1 MSRFFNIPERLLLIS
16 EEAERLCIPSFREI
30 EKTAQYNGEKVLSAF
45 IENKVGSMH
54 LSGTT
59 GYGYDDA
66 GRDRLD
72 AVFASVL
79 GTEDALVRHNF
90 VNGTHAIS
98 TALFGV
104 LRPGDVLYSITGAPY
119 DTLLETVSGENGG
132 SLKEF
137 GINYKQSDFKDDGTV
152 DFEAVKEN
160 ALSCRVAY
168 IQRSR
173 GYTLR
178 PSLTV
183 NEINRIIKTVKEI
196 NPNAIVLVD
205 NCYGELCETSEPDAD
220 LMAGSLI
227 KNLGGGIA
235 ETGGYIA
242 GRSDLIEHCANRLT
256 AVGAGREVGC
266 SLNQNRGMYLG
277 LFRAPETVAA
287 ALKTS
292 VFASALLELL
302 GYRVFPRYTEKR
314 TDLITAALLGGKE
327 KLVSFCKGIQSS
339 SPVDSYVS
347 PEPWAMP
354 GYEDEIIMAAGAF
367 TMGASI
373 ELSADA
379 PLREPYAVFIQGGLS
394 YATGKTG
401 ILKAVSAIL
410 EQATE

>member
-1 MSRFFNIPERLLLIS
+1 MNKFFDIPGELLKKA
-16 EEAERLCIPSFREI
+16 EEAEKLCADSFNEI
-30 EKTAQYNGEKVLSAF
+30 DKTAHFNGEKVLNAF
-45 IENKVGSMH
+45 IKNKVGSMH
-54 LSGTT
+54 LIGTT

-66 GRDRLD
+66 GRDKLD

-79 GTEDALVRHNF
+79 GAEDALVRHNF
-90 VNGTHAIS
+90 VNGTHALS

-104 LRPGDVLYSITGAPY
+104 LRPGDVLYSVTGAPY
-119 DTLLETVSGENGG
+119 DTLSDVINGEIGG

-137 GINYKQSDFKDDGTV
+137 GVKYKQSDLKSDGTV
-152 DFEAVKEN
+152 DCDAVSAN
-160 ALSCRVAY
+160 AAGCKVAY
-168 IQRSR
+168 LQRSR
-173 GYTLR
+173 GYSLR
-178 PSLTV
+178 PPLTV
-183 NEINRIIKTVKEI
+183 DEIGKIVKIIKNI
-196 NPNAIVLVD
+196 NPNAIIMVD
-205 NCYGELCETSEPDAD
+205 NCYGELCETREPTEIGAD
-220 LMAGSLI
+220 LIAGSLI

-242 GRSDLIEHCANRLT
+242 GRSDLIELCANRLT
-256 AVGAGREVGC
+256 TVGVGKETGC
-266 SLNQNRGMYLG
+266 SLNQNRGLYLG

-327 KLVSFCKGIQSS
+327 KLISFCRGIQAG
-339 SPVDSYVS
+339 SPVDSFVT

-354 GYEDEIIMAAGAF
+354 GYDDEVIMAAGAF

-394 YATGKTG
+394 YAAGRIGVLTAASRL
-401 ILKAVSAIL
+401 INN
-410 EQATE
+410 